1 MTRSPL
7 NHLVRDLQQAE
18 NELRAAGACC
28 ACEQPHH
35 DTLCDTCGRPLCE
48 ACAAFPPDGATRCPD
63 CAYQPSEE
71 A

>member
-1 MTRSPL
+1 MTAVGARRR
-7 NHLVRDLQQAE
+7 VQ
-18 NELRAAGACC
+18 ACC
-28 ACEQPHH
+28 ACEKPH

-63 CAYQPSEE
+63 CAYHPSEE